1 MRLLAQSENMTS
13 AEHFKAE
20 SFAEWLLAVGE
31 GRDNT
36 TPRTELPFSILS
48 NYTLTDISDLCMP
61 VGKETVEDLIHEIY
75 SDLDHITSST
85 SETTVCEYFSK
96 RVILAARNIDV

>member
-1 MRLLAQSENMTS
+1 MRLLAQAQQMTP

-36 TPRTELPFSILS
+36 TPLTELPSSTLS
-48 NYTLTDISDLCMP
+48 NYAS
-61 VGKETVEDLIHEIY
+61 
-75 SDLDHITSST
+75 
-85 SETTVCEYFSK
+85 F
-96 RVILAARNIDV
+96 IL